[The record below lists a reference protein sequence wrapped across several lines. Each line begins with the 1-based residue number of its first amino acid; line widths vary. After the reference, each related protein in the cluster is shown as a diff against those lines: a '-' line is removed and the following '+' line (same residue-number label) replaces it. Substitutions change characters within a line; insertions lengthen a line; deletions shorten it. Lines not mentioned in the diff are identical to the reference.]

1 MNLTL
6 FLTFEPQVGLR
17 MLQAQ
22 ELNKK
27 IVHKLFNEKKQIR
40 VCLQEISKK

>member
-6 FLTFEPQVGLR
+6 FLTFEPQVELR

-27 IVHKLFNEKKQIR
+27 N
-40 VCLQEISKK
+40 CLQVV